1 VIDLSKAKFRLIH
14 AVRGVLTKFAGL
26 ANFLQS
32 VGKQTSSPVFS
43 FLHRGWYFM
52 KKVLLFASAMVLGLM
67 SIDSASAG
75 FTAGANTNVALLSSN
90 YTAGGLINNVD
101 GGGQVITTTG
111 DYVGTAASVYSQALG
126 AGPYKV
132 YLVAATANSN
142 FGVTFTGETVVGVA
156 ASNGYTG
163 NVAGTMDANVWGSH
177 FGLQAAV
184 KSALE
189 GFYGASAAIDT
200 TVTDGINGVFGTGTQ
215 STEIQQAGIFGNPD
229 SLLVTANSFSGSV
242 NSVTFGGVDG
252 LNELSLVF
260 TTVVPEPTSLGLF
273 GIGTLVFGL
282 VRSRRKKA

>member
-1 VIDLSKAKFRLIH
+1 MRKILAF
-14 AVRGVLTKFAGL
+14 GL
-26 ANFLQS
+26 
-32 VGKQTSSPVFS
+32 
-43 FLHRGWYFM
+43 
-52 KKVLLFASAMVLGLM
+52 AMVLGLA
-67 SIDSASAG
+67 SINSASAG

-90 YTAGGLINNVD
+90 YTSGGLINTVT
-101 GGGQVITTTG
+101 GGGQVVTTTG
-111 DYVGTAASVYSQALG
+111 DYVGTPASVYSQALG
-126 AGPYKV
+126 TGPYKV

-156 ASNGYTG
+156 ASNGFTG
-163 NVAGTMDANVWGSH
+163 NVFGTMDANVWGSH

-184 KSALE
+184 KTALE

-200 TVTDGINGVFGTGTQ
+200 TVTDGVNGVFGTGTQ

-229 SLLVTANSFSGSV
+229 SMLVTDTSFSGTV
-242 NSVTFGGVDG
+242 NTVNFGGVAG

-273 GIGTLVFGL
+273 GIGTLVFGF